1 MGNCGLAASATGNES
16 ASAPLNTLARLA
28 KTSGVDEFNHLR
40 PLASRCGSGLNSQQ
54 QAELTAALKS
64 LKLELGVGAH
74 SKALREV
81 RQLLVKL
88 YSVTNLVEDHH
99 HITFCLQVLEARD
112 KETETSNGG
121 SSNSNSSG
129 DGDVEIEKRRKLQQQ
144 KLQQQRKHQQQQQK
158 QQRQRQSI
166 SNSQQLGSPPAP
178 PQQSPKLSPLAID
191 AQGTPNGPAWGF
203 FDISDDVDPL
213 FLPPLVTTSSN
224 APPTLPFPGKVR
236 LSSSAV
242 SASVVMTKPRSRA
255 SSYGSYGDLKQRSG
269 SCGDDSML
277 SMHSHSSSNSDGV
290 GRGSRLNKV

>member
-1 MGNCGLAASATGNES
+1 MGNCTARSGLAASATGNES

-74 SKALREV
+74 AKALREV

-112 KETETSNGG
+112 KETETSNG
-121 SSNSNSSG
+121 SASNSNSSG

-144 KLQQQRKHQQQQQK
+144 KLQQQRKHQQQH
-158 QQRQRQSI
+158 QQRQII
-166 SNSQQLGSPPAP
+166 SNSQQLGSLPAP

-269 SCGDDSML
+269 SCGDDSVL